1 MVAIKYADLLD
12 AFEFVSFG
20 APFESSAFICADTG
34 AIHWTSD
41 TLELDEEVPDDLET
55 AERYIAIPHKNDLTL
70 GRDLVLSFVDQALP
84 DDHGTVAGFFRSKGA
99 YSRFKQLLES
109 RGVLDA
115 WHLFEAN
122 AVEAALRQWC
132 EESGIQLS
140 PAQPEA

>member
-1 MVAIKYADLLD
+1 MVAIKYVDLLD

-34 AIHWTSD
+34 VIYCRSD
-41 TLELDEEVPDDLET
+41 TLELDEEVPEDLET
-55 AERYIAIPHKNDLTL
+55 SDRYIVIPHKNDLNL

-84 DDHGTVAGFFRSKGA
+84 DDYDTVAGFFRSKGA

-109 RGVLDA
+109 HGMLEA
-115 WHLFEAN
+115 WFALEAN
-122 AVEAALRQWC
+122 AVEAALRQWAV
-132 EESGIQLS
+132 ENRIQFS